1 MSSNN
6 QTAAPTQNG
15 VESTVVPVVLAVSMG
30 HLLNDLMQSLI
41 PASFLVFEQKFSL
54 SFTQIGLI
62 TFVFQGTGSILQ
74 PLIGYYTDRR
84 PMPYA
89 LSAGMFS
96 TGIGLIMLAHA
107 TSFAMILFSVAFVGL
122 GSAIF
127 HPESSRI
134 ARLAAGMRPGFAQS
148 LFQLGGNFG
157 SALGPLAATFV
168 LARGQISIQLFA
180 GVALLGMLLLAVVG
194 RWYSQV
200 GAGRMVARK
209 TRLQSTV
216 PLPPDLVR
224 RGMFLLILLM
234 MSKFIY
240 SASFSSY
247 YIFYL
252 RDQYALD
259 PKMAQICLF
268 IFLSAVAVG
277 TIIGGPV
284 GDRIGRRKVILWS
297 IFGILPLTII
307 MPWLPLIPSVIC
319 ASLAGMM
326 LASAFPAMVVYA
338 QDLMPQNTGMVAGVL
353 FGLAFGIAAIGA
365 AALGML
371 ADQIGIISVFR
382 ICAFLPAIGVVAIF
396 LPNPRVTH

>member
-1 MSSNN
+1 
-6 QTAAPTQNG
+6 
-15 VESTVVPVVLAVSMG
+15 
-30 HLLNDLMQSLI
+30 
-41 PASFLVFEQKFSL
+41 
-54 SFTQIGLI
+54 
-62 TFVFQGTGSILQ
+62 
-74 PLIGYYTDRR
+74 
-84 PMPYA
+84 
-89 LSAGMFS
+89 
-96 TGIGLIMLAHA
+96 
-107 TSFAMILFSVAFVGL
+107 
-122 GSAIF
+122 
-127 HPESSRI
+127 
-134 ARLAAGMRPGFAQS
+134 
-148 LFQLGGNFG
+148 
-157 SALGPLAATFV
+157 
-168 LARGQISIQLFA
+168 
-180 GVALLGMLLLAVVG
+180 
-194 RWYSQV
+194 
-200 GAGRMVARK
+200 
-209 TRLQSTV
+209 V

-338 QDLMPQNTGMVAGVL
+338 QDLMPQNTGMVAGLL